1 MIALDLLD
9 PYFSTDLSSILK
21 KVENLL
27 KDLVN
32 MILLMESL
40 TLFITK
46 QVQEVL
52 LAIHLLSP
60 WASYLSSSK
69 YSA

>member
-21 KVENLL
+21 KVENLF

-32 MILLMESL
+32 MITNGIIDTVYKLNRFRKFCWLYTCYLLGL
-40 TLFITK
+40 HI
-46 QVQEVL
+46 
-52 LAIHLLSP
+52 
-60 WASYLSSSK
+60 YL
-69 YSA
+69 

>member
-21 KVENLL
+21 KV
-27 KDLVN
+27 
-32 MILLMESL
+32 
-40 TLFITK
+40 
-46 QVQEVL
+46 QEVL

-60 WASYLSSSK
+60 WASYLSLSK